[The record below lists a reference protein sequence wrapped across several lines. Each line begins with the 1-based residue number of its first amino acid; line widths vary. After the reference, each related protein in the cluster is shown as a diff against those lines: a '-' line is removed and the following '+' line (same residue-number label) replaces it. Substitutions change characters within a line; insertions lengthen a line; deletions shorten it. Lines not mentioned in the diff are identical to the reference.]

1 MGEVRSTLREK
12 GYRLGVEAWQEALD
26 LDLLIQLVRS
36 GQRKKAKVILLR
48 KLGGPKREN

>member
-12 GYRLGVEAWQEALD
+12 GYRLGAEAWQEALD
-26 LDLLIQLVRS
+26 LDLLIQLVS

-48 KLGGPKREN
+48 KLEGPKREN